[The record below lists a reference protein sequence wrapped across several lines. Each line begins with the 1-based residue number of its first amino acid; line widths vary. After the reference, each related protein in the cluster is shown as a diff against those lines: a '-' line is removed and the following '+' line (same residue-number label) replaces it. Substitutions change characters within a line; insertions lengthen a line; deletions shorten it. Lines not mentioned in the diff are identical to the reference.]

1 MKEEDET
8 VFEYFQRGEIEYLQ
22 AMNDVLSERNE
33 MLEEMA
39 RKIISYEYVAI
50 LEKQRKVIDNYR
62 IFLDEF
68 KGVEMYL
75 DEINKATTTTPKAKR

>member
-75 DEINKATTTTPKAKR
+75 DEINKATTATPKAKR

>member
-22 AMNDVLSERNE
+22 AMNDVLSERV
-33 MLEEMA
+33 
-39 RKIISYEYVAI
+39 KF
-50 LEKQRKVIDNYR
+50 LEKTYRHILNPEYMILIDVQFRVIDDYR
-62 IFLDEF
+62 IFLDNF

-75 DEINKATTTTPKAKR
+75 EEFYKETNTTPPTKQ